1 MNGVRWWLSAL
12 AVFCLVL
19 NSQGVPLYLIK
30 DGRLEVAVVVPVQT
44 APEEMAAAR
53 DLATY
58 LERMS
63 GDTVRFVSA
72 TEASPDMSFIY
83 VGPTGL
89 REFFIPK
96 VETDTFLMRRVGRQ
110 IFLCGSTPQATHMAV
125 YRFLQEEGG
134 VRWFMPGE
142 LGEHVPRRQDWE
154 VDVLNKRVSPSF
166 LSRNLSGLATEA
178 ERTWA
183 ERNGLHALF
192 EMGHNLHRVFPPE
205 LFGQHPDFFPMV
217 NGQRRPPPAQGR
229 GAWQPCF
236 ANPAAAE
243 YAAQRAAESLKEH
256 PERNSFSLAINDH
269 LQLCGCSECR
279 ALVSPRRFRGMPD
292 ASDLVF
298 TFVNRAAAACTNGML
313 TAYAYLWCENAPSF
327 NLLSNVAVYLTADR
341 SFWHD
346 PVFREED
353 EDLIRRWTK
362 RCHWVGLYDY
372 FYGTPYAIP
381 RVFTTSMV
389 ESMQFAASVGV
400 KGFTAE
406 LCPFW
411 ALDGPKAWLASQLMW
426 DAGQDAAALLD
437 DYYRTFYGEAAEPMR
452 AFFEFCESRWRGQAG
467 RVEWLKY
474 YKNWQQFELFPAGA
488 RVEARAILEK
498 AAQAAREDMVRRR
511 VAFVSEGFRVT
522 ELYGRIV
529 DVVADLA
536 GNNVSCDVN
545 AVLARLSEVRALRE
559 ELRMAVEAAH
569 AMDPPPVPPAME
581 KVFPFPPEI
590 RLAKRVAAWLKSA
603 DVEEDRIALKA
614 ELAALDRWVSE
625 AGLELAMQ
633 QTDGG
638 TECLCNGGFEQPTVQ
653 GLGGQK
659 AVRAALAFPEKWT
672 PMMERG
678 MQSAFTRWGGDAR
691 NGTFSLRADGA
702 NLEWTSQEAPVVPGM
717 TYRFSVFAKGCL
729 GSGASV
735 SLQVYWLDERGDPL
749 TKAPRVLDLAGAGEL
764 PGWSELAGF
773 AEAPPE
779 AVAAEVRIAAEGFLR
794 GDQVLF
800 DDASMRLLW
809 PSTADM

>member
-1 MNGVRWWLSAL
+1 MNTPGWWWAL
-12 AVFCLVL
+12 TFLILVL
-19 NSQGVPLYLIK
+19 GACGDPLCLIQ
-30 DGRLEVAVVVPVQT
+30 DGHLQVVIVVPANPDPCETT
-44 APEEMAAAR
+44 AAQELADYLAR
-53 DLATY
+53 I
-58 LERMS
+58 S
-63 GDTVRFVSA
+63 GDRTQIIPSDKVSP
-72 TEASPDMSFIY
+72 EVPSIH
-83 VGPTGL
+83 VGRTGL
-89 REFFIPK
+89 LELPAHPSAEDI
-96 VETDTFLMRRVGRQ
+96 VLMQRMGPHV
-110 IFLCGSTPQATHMAV
+110 FLCGTTPYSTRMAV

-142 LGEHVPRRQDWE
+142 LGEHVPLRKNWE
-154 VDVLNKRVSPSF
+154 VDVLDKRASPSF
-166 LSRNLSGLATEA
+166 LSRNLSGLATEV

-183 ERNGLHALF
+183 ECNGLHVLF

-205 LFGQHPDFFPMV
+205 LFGRHPDFFPMV
-217 NGQRRPPPAQGR
+217 NGQRRPPPARGR

-236 ANPAAAE
+236 ANGAVAE

-256 PERNSFSLAINDH
+256 PERTSFSLAINDH
-269 LQLCGCSECR
+269 LQLCECPECR
-279 ALVSPRRFRGMPD
+279 ALVSPQRFRGMPD

-298 TFVNRAAAACTNGML
+298 TFVNRAAAACTNCMF

-346 PVFREED
+346 PAFRKED
-353 EDLIRRWTK
+353 EDLIRRWTE

-389 ESMQFAASVGV
+389 ESMKFAASVGV
-400 KGFTAE
+400 KGFHAE
-406 LCPFW
+406 LYPFW

-452 AFFEFCESRWRGQAG
+452 AFFEFCESHWRGQAG
-467 RVEWLKY
+467 RTEWLKG
-474 YKNWQQFELFPAGA
+474 YKSWQQFELFPAGA
-488 RVEARAILEK
+488 RVEARAMLDR
-498 AAQAAREDMVRRR
+498 AAQAAREDTVRRR

-536 GNNVSCDVN
+536 GSGAPYDVDT
-545 AVLARLSEVRALRE
+545 VLARLSEIRALRE
-559 ELRMAVEAAH
+559 ELRRGIDAGR
-569 AMDPPPVPPAME
+569 AMDPPPVPAAME
-581 KVFPFPPEI
+581 KVFPSPPEI
-590 RLAKRVAAWLKSA
+590 RLAKRVAAWMKAA
-603 DVEEDRIALKA
+603 DAEEDRIALEA
-614 ELAALDRWVSE
+614 ELAVLDRWVPE

-633 QTDGG
+633 QTDCG
-638 TECLCNGGFEQPTVQ
+638 TECLYNGGFEQPTMQ

-659 AVRAALAFPEKWT
+659 AVWAALAFPEKWT

-691 NGTFSLRADGA
+691 NGTFSLRADEA
-702 NLEWTSQEAPVVPGM
+702 NLEWASQEMPVVPGM
-717 TYRFSVFAKGCL
+717 AYRVSVYAKGHL
-729 GSGASV
+729 GSGALV
-735 SLQVYWLDERGDPL
+735 SLQVYWLDERGNPL
-749 TKAPRVLDLAGAGEL
+749 NKAPRVLDLAGAGEL
-764 PGWSELAGF
+764 PEWTELAGF
-773 AEAPPE
+773 AEAPAE
-779 AVAAEVRIAAEGFLR
+779 AVAAEIRIAAEGFIR